1 MPGGYLELLFAEKC
15 ERYGHKPTEKWFR
28 ESFNGKMREEC
39 LNENWFTDLAD
50 ARQPIEAWRVDYDTQ
65 RPHSALERVF
75 SSC

>member
-1 MPGGYLELLFAEKC
+1 M
-15 ERYGHKPTEKWFR
+15 FR

-65 RPHSALERVF
+65 RPHSALERVS